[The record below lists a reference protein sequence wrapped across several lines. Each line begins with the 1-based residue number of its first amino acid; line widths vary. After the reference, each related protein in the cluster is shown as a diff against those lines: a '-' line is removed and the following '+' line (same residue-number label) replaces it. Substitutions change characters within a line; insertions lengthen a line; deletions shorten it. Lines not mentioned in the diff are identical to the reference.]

1 MRAQS
6 VLERECI
13 RPRMGVPACAQ
24 RVYLHACLCGVRLR
38 VRVRVHACVCACEG
52 CVRACVC
59 VCGCVYAG
67 VAVRACAPAD
77 GEQLL
82 STANIVLVA
91 GTSPSAEFHDL
102 GFGEAA
108 HCSCGCGSGSEAVQ

>member
-1 MRAQS
+1 MR
-6 VLERECI
+6 
-13 RPRMGVPACAQ
+13 
-24 RVYLHACLCGVRLR
+24 
-38 VRVRVHACVCACEG
+38 G

-59 VCGCVYAG
+59 GCGCVY

-108 HCSCGCGSGSEAVQ
+108 QCSCCCGSGSDAVQWILVRWVPCAAQELTD

>member
-1 MRAQS
+1 MH
-6 VLERECI
+6 
-13 RPRMGVPACAQ
+13 ACAVSDYGC
-24 RVYLHACLCGVRLR
+24 VYACMHVC
-38 VRVRVHACVCACEG
+38 VHAWV

-59 VCGCVYAG
+59 VCGCVYVG

-82 STANIVLVA
+82 STAYIVLVA